1 MRSSEPGWTMLSLD
15 DRVAAKKTFSMGRE
29 APRRS
34 NHIGL
39 LQMVRIIHT
48 FSITENHEPIGV
60 CGRGTGHPKGQ
71 KGLVHPQCETEV
83 CPQPPPQGRRR
94 RSRDI
99 LAMADPKCWSAFRRK
114 VLQVEATFMSISG
127 GEGGE
132 GNGSALGGG
141 RKGSHG
147 SWGQLRRQQGGTSA
161 DLLGE
166 DRRFG

>member
-1 MRSSEPGWTMLSLD
+1 MIGWQQRKRSPWGGKRQGGATTLVFCKWSRSFPPFPSQKTMNPLECMEGEPVIPRGRRGLSI
-15 DRVAAKKTFSMGRE
+15 
-29 APRRS
+29 P
-34 NHIGL
+34 N
-39 LQMVRIIHT
+39 VRQRCAHT
-48 FSITENHEPIGV
+48 
-60 CGRGTGHPKGQ
+60 
-71 KGLVHPQCETEV
+71 
-83 CPQPPPQGRRR
+83 PPPQGRRR

-127 GEGGE
+127 GEGGK

-147 SWGQLRRQQGGTSA
+147 SWGQLRRQQGDTSA